1 MIVFHACSW
10 YAYHGHETGIAQH
23 FDQIRDDSIYS
34 ARSSSMSTSTSIPE
48 QQTMQEQVFQNFI
61 GGQWCSSESGET
73 FVSTNPARTQD
84 VIGHY
89 QKSTIADLEHAIA
102 AARQAQPGWAATPPP
117 ERGEVLLRMAGLLEQ
132 HQQALAALMTREM
145 GKVLKETMGDVQI
158 AIDVAKYMAG
168 EGRRAEGETIP
179 SALRDKFNMTVR
191 HPLGIVGIITPWNFP
206 LAIPAWK
213 TFPAL
218 LAGNAVILKPASDT
232 PLLSLKMAELL
243 VEAGLPAGVL
253 NVITGP
259 GGSLGDALA
268 GHKQVNM
275 ISLTG
280 STEVGRHVAA
290 ICGRDLRRCSLELGG
305 KNAVIIL
312 EDADVDLAVSSVS
325 WGAFGTTGQ
334 RCTATSRV
342 IVHKDVQQA
351 FTERLAAAAERLRI
365 GDGLDPAVEM
375 GPLVNMGRVKAVD
388 EYTQVGKREGA
399 KLITGGAPLNEGEY
413 EQGAFYKPTIF
424 ADVHPDMRIAREEV
438 FGPFVSI
445 IPVSSYEEAVQVANA
460 TEYGLSTSIFTNDV
474 RTAFRAI
481 RAIEAGL
488 VYVNASTTGSEIH
501 LPFGGMK
508 ASGNGH
514 RELGYKAVQEFS
526 EIKSIFVSYPPR
538 Q

>member
-1 MIVFHACSW
+1 
-10 YAYHGHETGIAQH
+10 
-23 FDQIRDDSIYS
+23 
-34 ARSSSMSTSTSIPE
+34 MSTSTITGN
-48 QQTMQEQVFQNFI
+48 QQTMQGQVFQNFI
-61 GGQWCSSESGET
+61 GGEWRSSESGAI
-73 FVSTNPARTQD
+73 FASTNPARMQE

-89 QKSTIADLEHAIA
+89 QKSTAADLERAVEV
-102 AARQAQPGWAATPPP
+102 ARQAQPGWAATPAP
-117 ERGEVLLRMAGLLEQ
+117 ERGEVLLRMARLLEQ
-132 HQQALAALMTREM
+132 HQQELAALMTREM

-179 SALRDKFNMTVR
+179 SALRDKFTMTVR

-206 LAIPAWK
+206 IAIPAWK

-243 VEAGLPAGVL
+243 AEAGLPAGVL

-259 GGSLGDALA
+259 GGTLGDALA

-280 STEVGRHVAA
+280 STEVGRHVAE
-290 ICGRDLRRCSLELGG
+290 ICGRDLRRCTLELGG
-305 KNAVIIL
+305 KNAVIVL
-312 EDADVDLAVSSVS
+312 EDADLDLAVGSVS

-342 IVHKDVQQA
+342 IVHRAVQAA

-365 GDGLDPAVEM
+365 GYGLDPTVEM
-375 GPLVNMGRVKAVD
+375 GPLVNMGRVQAVD
-388 EYTQVGKREGA
+388 EYTQVGKQEGA
-399 KLITGGAPLNEGEY
+399 KLVTGGAPLNDGEY
-413 EQGAFYKPTIF
+413 GQGAFYKPTIF
-424 ADVHPDMRIAREEV
+424 TDVRPDMRIAREEV

-445 IPVSSYEEAVQVANA
+445 IPVSSYEEAIQVANS
-460 TEYGLSTSIFTNDV
+460 TEYGLSTSIFTHDV

-481 RAIEAGL
+481 RDIESGL
-488 VYVNASTTGSEIH
+488 VYVNAPTTGSEIH

-514 RELGYKAVQEFS
+514 RELGYKAVEEFS
-526 EIKSIFVSYPPR
+526 EIKSIFISYPP
-538 Q
+538 QP